1 LGVGA
6 NWVTITDSNLC
17 EITDTVYIDEI
28 DSILPTV
35 ITQNVSIS
43 LNSFGNATLNWSQVD
58 NGSFD
63 NCAILSASIDQTA
76 FNCSHLGPNTVTL
89 TITDTKGNVNSAT
102 AVVTVEDNLPPLIFG
117 NSISVHLDGNGVGM
131 ANASSANNFSI
142 DNCQIDS
149 FYLGKM
155 NFDCSDLGNNQ
166 VWFYAMDASGNVDSV
181 QISVTVIDTISP
193 TIVCPNDTSF
203 CEGIFQFSDPVGMD
217 NCTPFVSQTSSY
229 SSGTTFKAGNY
240 VLSYKVTDLSGNIS
254 TCSYNVESLP
264 IPDVNFGTD
273 RYRGTGTMINLVAG
287 NDPTQTY
294 LWNDGSTDSAVSFML
309 LSDTTV
315 YVTVTGSNGCV
326 ASDTLNLFVLL
337 GVDNGLASSASVKV
351 YPNPSNGEFQVEIS
365 KWNAGTVDVAMYSA
379 DGKLIFT
386 KKVLNNGDSQI
397 LQIND
402 THFSSGIYYLR
413 VSDEAHSSVSKII
426 VQ

>member
-1 LGVGA
+1 
-6 NWVTITDSNLC
+6 
-17 EITDTVYIDEI
+17 
-28 DSILPTV
+28 
-35 ITQNVSIS
+35 
-43 LNSFGNATLNWSQVD
+43 
-58 NGSFD
+58 
-63 NCAILSASIDQTA
+63 
-76 FNCSHLGPNTVTL
+76 
-89 TITDTKGNVNSAT
+89 
-102 AVVTVEDNLPPLIFG
+102 
-117 NSISVHLDGNGVGM
+117 
-131 ANASSANNFSI
+131 
-142 DNCQIDS
+142 
-149 FYLGKM
+149 
-155 NFDCSDLGNNQ
+155 
-166 VWFYAMDASGNVDSV
+166 
-181 QISVTVIDTISP
+181 
-193 TIVCPNDTSF
+193 
-203 CEGIFQFSDPVGMD
+203 
-217 NCTPFVSQTSSY
+217 
-229 SSGTTFKAGNY
+229 
-240 VLSYKVTDLSGNIS
+240 
-254 TCSYNVESLP
+254 
-264 IPDVNFGTD
+264 
-273 RYRGTGTMINLVAG
+273 MINLVAG